1 MGKQN
6 SVKIFTI
13 IIVVTYGMIIGG
25 VIVSVIPVFS
35 TISLVSVPFAVKA
48 IYRLRQFNDSSQ
60 LVSSMAN
67 SIIYSRIC
75 GFLLAISFVI

>member
-1 MGKQN
+1 
-6 SVKIFTI
+6 
-13 IIVVTYGMIIGG
+13 MIIGG
-25 VIVSVIPVFS
+25 VIVNVIPVFS
-35 TISLVSVPFAVKA
+35 TIGLVSVPFAVKA